1 MTEPAFPITH
11 FDQIG
16 LVVRDLEASMRRY
29 WERFRIGPW
38 RVYTYGPP
46 LLKGMTY
53 RGRAQ
58 EYTMRIALCQHGPQV
73 VELIQSIAGP
83 NIYDEFLAAHGEGLH
98 HVRTVVDDFAA
109 AAARLEAAGYAC
121 IQSGR
126 GFGARGD
133 GAFAYFDTTADL
145 GMIYELA
152 ELPKER
158 VPPELVYP
166 SDPPQKPS

>member
-1 MTEPAFPITH
+1 MSGPVFPIAH
-11 FDQIG
+11 FDQVG
-16 LVVRDLEASMRRY
+16 FVVRDLEAAVRRY
-29 WERFRIGPW
+29 WERFGIGPW

-46 LLKGMTY
+46 LMKEMTY

-58 EYTMRIALCQHGPQV
+58 AYTMRIALCQHGPLV
-73 VELIQSIAGP
+73 VELIQSVAGP
-83 NIYDEFLAAHGEGLH
+83 NIYEEFLAERGEGLH
-98 HVRTVVDDFAA
+98 HVRTVVDDVAA
-109 AAARLEAAGYAC
+109 ATAGLEAAGYAC

-126 GFGARGD
+126 GFGVRGD

-145 GMIYELA
+145 GVIYEVA

-166 SDPPQKPS
+166 

>member
-1 MTEPAFPITH
+1 VIEPVFPIPR

-29 WERFRIGPW
+29 WERFGIGPW

-46 LLKGMTY
+46 RLTELTY

-58 EYTMRIALCQHGPQV
+58 EYAMRLALCQHGPLV

-98 HVRTVVDDFAA
+98 HVRTVVEDFAA
-109 AAARLEAAGYAC
+109 AVARLEAAGYAC

-126 GFGARGD
+126 GFGLRGD

-145 GMIYELA
+145 GMIYEVV

-158 VPPELVYP
+158 VPPEQVYP
-166 SDPPQKPS
+166 PEQP